1 MAVATAPG
9 TVNPAALAEDD
20 SNILMMEHV
29 NDQIP
34 DQGQAT
40 LFYIVGL
47 GFTRDPYMNVGLTNI
62 WVNIG
67 DQQFHLPTGK
77 PQVVRGHTGLVVRDI
92 EALKE
97 RLRGI
102 EEQLQGTEFEWSDK
116 GDHVETTSPWGNR
129 FKIYGPGEF
138 GNMRLGMPYV
148 EFKVPKGSA
157 ETIQRFYQEVFEAP
171 GTLTKDDRGAA
182 ARIEV
187 GPSQSLIFRE
197 ADDVPDYDG
206 HHVAI
211 YVQNFSKPFAFLAEH
226 NLLTEG
232 IRNHQFRFQDI
243 VDPDTGKPVF
253 TIEHEVRSTRHP
265 LYRRPLVNREPENP
279 PMQMVGRVRYGA

>member
-9 TVNPAALAEDD
+9 TVSPEALAEDV
-20 SNILMMEHV
+20 SNIVMMEHV
-29 NDQIP
+29 NVQVP
-34 DQGQAT
+34 DQALAT

-77 PQVVRGHTGLVVRDI
+77 PQVVRGHTGLVVRDL
-92 EALKE
+92 EALKG
-97 RLRGI
+97 RLASI
-102 EEQLQGTEFEWSDK
+102 DEQLKGTQFSWSDK
-116 GDHVETTSPWGNR
+116 GDHAEATSPWGNR

-138 GNMRLGMPYV
+138 GNMRLGVPYV
-148 EFKVPKGSA
+148 EFSVPKGSA
-157 ETIQRFYQEVFEAP
+157 QAIVRFYDEVFEAP
-171 GTLTKDDRGAA
+171 GTLEKDGHGTA

-187 GPSQSLIFRE
+187 GPAQCLVFRE
-197 ADDVPDYDG
+197 SESVPDYDG
-206 HHVAI
+206 HHVAV
-211 YVQNFSKPFAFLAEH
+211 YVQNFSKPFAFLVERG
-226 NLLTEG
+226 LLTEG

-243 VDPDTGKPVF
+243 VDTKTGKPVF

-265 LYRRPLVNREPENP
+265 MYRRQLVNREPENP
-279 PMQMVGRVRYGA
+279 PMQMVGRAR